1 MSYNA
6 ATKKLEELIKKLKE
20 EGISKDDLLGEMFF
34 IFHMDA
40 YGSEIAWNYGDDI
53 VEVLELLL
61 ADLD

>member
-1 MSYNA
+1 MSDNA
-6 ATKKLEELIKKLKE
+6 AMKKLEELIKKLNE
-20 EGISKDDLLGEMFF
+20 AGISKDGFVGEMHL
-34 IFHMDA
+34 ILHMDA